1 MKLPTLACFLV
12 LSVMFS
18 TPANAAFHCSADINR
33 ILIYGNG
40 TVNILH
46 SGRNDFTVICDLN
59 SEWKGVSV
67 TTCAMWTAMLQ
78 NIKKN
83 NSKAIFYYGGEGTC
97 SALPTYGSTPAAV
110 YIGDI

>member
-1 MKLPTLACFLV
+1 MKLVILACFMM

-18 TPANAAFHCSADINR
+18 TSVNAAFHCSADINR

-40 TVNILH
+40 TVNIRH

-59 SEWKGVSV
+59 NEWKGVSV

-83 NSKAIFYYGGEGTC
+83 NGKAIFYYGGEGTC
-97 SALPTYGSTPAAV
+97 AALPTYGSTPAPV

>member
-1 MKLPTLACFLV
+1 MKLLFLSFFML

-18 TPANAAFHCSADINR
+18 NSANAAFHCSVDINR
-33 ILIYGNG
+33 VLVYGNG
-40 TVNILH
+40 MINILH
-46 SGRNDFTVICDLN
+46 SGRNDFTNICSLN

-83 NSKAIFYYGGEGTC
+83 NGKAIFYYGGEGTC
-97 SALPTYGSTPAAV
+97 AALPTYGSTPAAV

>member
-1 MKLPTLACFLV
+1 MKLSIFGCFMMLP
-12 LSVMFS
+12 VMFS
-18 TPANAAFHCSADINR
+18 PSVIAAFNCSVDINR
-33 ILIYGNG
+33 VLIYGSG
-40 TVNILH
+40 TVNVLH